1 METGAHNKTIM
12 NQLMMELQDL
22 AMKKNLV
29 TMCKDDKIFICSQ
42 PVNTEETK

>member
-1 METGAHNKTIM
+1 MGTDAHNKTII

-42 PVNTEETK
+42 PFIPEET